1 MFGVGPPEL
10 LIVLAVALVFIGPKK
25 LPEIARALGK
35 GFSELR
41 KAANDIKGQIDL
53 ESMMNEDDKDEKR
66 KKEDIP
72 KKDLDTL
79 YNETKPDEEKPS
91 GDTEE
96 SNTKKGPDD
105 WKNSEK
111 AET

>member
-1 MFGVGPPEL
+1 M
-10 LIVLAVALVFIGPKK
+10 LIILAVALVFIGPKK
-25 LPEIARALGK
+25 LPEIARTLGK

-41 KAANDIKGQIDL
+41 RAANDIKGQIDL
-53 ESMMNEDDKDEKR
+53 DSMMNEDDKDE

-79 YNETKPDEEKPS
+79 YNETKPDEEKTS
-91 GDTEE
+91 GETEE
-96 SNTKKGPDD
+96 SKSTKAQDD